1 MKGHKHTCVRRSHGQ
16 SSGMQNGYLTV
27 YLSLSL
33 ALILSFILTFVEGAR
48 MSVIRM
54 EAECVADIGMN
65 SVLAEFHR
73 ELLEQYDLLFV
84 DMSYGTA
91 SRRPENSAEHLRVY
105 MKNNFTGQHTGG
117 FSVRDWLALSVDKAV
132 VKELSI
138 ASDEGGN
145 VMKRQALEYME
156 QASVEGVLAKVAGL
170 AGETEALEL
179 DTRDIDGERNSIQEQ
194 IDGIELPKKRDE
206 DGNLVEIA
214 LNNPADKVNA
224 SRGGMVLHKV
234 IGDVSKI
241 SRTAIYQ
248 EDYISHREK
257 NTGIGIRPGLPAPSG
272 ITDDLLFD
280 CYLFDKCG
288 WYGNELDK
296 SLLKYQMEY
305 IIAGKDSDMENLE
318 TVVKRL
324 VRWREVANV
333 IYILSDSAKCME
345 AQIVALALSAVLLVP
360 ELAELVK
367 YSILFAWAYVES
379 LADVKCLMQGGRVP
393 LMKTSADWKT
403 RITNIINFS
412 GNAPDIGD
420 GGRGLNYEDY
430 LRIMLF
436 LEKSQIKN
444 MRAMDIMEM
453 DIRLT
458 PGNTYFCMDSC
469 FDSYLADISISS
481 AFGYHCDIKKRY
493 GYH

>member
-1 MKGHKHTCVRRSHGQ
+1 MRRQEEFPVSK
-16 SSGMQNGYLTV
+16 GYLTV

-105 MKNNFTGQHTGG
+105 MKNNFSGEHTSL

-132 VKELSI
+132 VGELSI
-138 ASDEGGN
+138 ASDDGGN

-156 QASVEGVLAKVAGL
+156 HASAEGILARVIGM
-170 AGETEALEL
+170 AGETKALEL
-179 DTRDIDGERNSIQEQ
+179 DTRDIDGERDSIQEQ
-194 IDGIELPKKRDE
+194 IDAIELPKKRDE
-206 DGNLVEIA
+206 DGNLVEIS
-214 LNNPADKVNA
+214 LNNPADKVNS
-224 SRGGMVLHKV
+224 SRGGMTLHKV
-234 IGDVSKI
+234 IGDMSQI

-257 NTGIGIRPGLPAPSG
+257 ITGIGIQPGLQAPSG
-272 ITDDLLFD
+272 VTDDLLFD

-296 SLLKYQMEY
+296 SLLKYQIEY
-305 IIAGKDSDMENLE
+305 IIAGKDSDIENLE
-318 TVVKRL
+318 TVIKRL
-324 VRWREVANV
+324 VRWREVANI
-333 IYILSDSAKCME
+333 IYIFSDSAKCME

-379 LADVKCLMQGGRVP
+379 LEDVKCLMQGGRIP

-403 RITNIINFS
+403 GIANIIGFS
-412 GNAPDIGD
+412 GTASDIG
-420 GGRGLNYEDY
+420 GGGHGLSYEDY

-436 LEKSQIKN
+436 LEKSETKN
-444 MRAMDIMEM
+444 MRAMDIMER

-458 PGNTYFCMDSC
+458 PGNMYFCMDSC